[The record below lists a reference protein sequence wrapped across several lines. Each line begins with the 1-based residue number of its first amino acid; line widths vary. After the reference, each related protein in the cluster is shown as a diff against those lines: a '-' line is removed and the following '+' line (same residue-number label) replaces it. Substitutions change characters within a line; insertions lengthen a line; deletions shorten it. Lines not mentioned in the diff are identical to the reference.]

1 MENIKKYWILIAIIF
16 VFFMY
21 YEPVVCLIILG
32 SFFLILGI
40 SSWTFLYEIKKRGIK
55 SVGKILNYE
64 SDNDGHIT
72 PIVNYKTV
80 NGKVINKKPYF
91 YVTANIGSITTYKSK
106 INEEVPIIYNPNN
119 PEKFIL
125 QEEMTLNKFGLIF
138 FIIVGLTLFVVG
150 LLDLIGII
158 NINF

>member
-1 MENIKKYWILIAIIF
+1 
-16 VFFMY
+16 MY
-21 YEPVVCLIILG
+21 YKPVVCLIILG
-32 SFFLILGI
+32 TFFLIFGI
-40 SSWTFLYEIKKRGIK
+40 SSWAFLCEIKKSGIK

-80 NGKVINKKPYF
+80 NGKVINKKPYL

-106 INEEVPIIYNPNN
+106 INEEVPIVYNPNK

-138 FIIVGLTLFVVG
+138 FIIIGLTLFVVG